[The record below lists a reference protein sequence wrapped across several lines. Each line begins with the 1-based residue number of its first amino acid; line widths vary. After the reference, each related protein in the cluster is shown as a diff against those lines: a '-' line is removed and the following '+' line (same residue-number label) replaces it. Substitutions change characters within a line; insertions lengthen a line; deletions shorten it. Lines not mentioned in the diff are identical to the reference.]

1 MKNEKTDKKCK
12 EAKPPTPSYFNK
24 ARDLA
29 LNRGSDINCRDEI
42 TFKLEKVHIHPPF
55 QVT

>member
-42 TFKLEKVHIHPPF
+42 TFKLEKIHIHPPF